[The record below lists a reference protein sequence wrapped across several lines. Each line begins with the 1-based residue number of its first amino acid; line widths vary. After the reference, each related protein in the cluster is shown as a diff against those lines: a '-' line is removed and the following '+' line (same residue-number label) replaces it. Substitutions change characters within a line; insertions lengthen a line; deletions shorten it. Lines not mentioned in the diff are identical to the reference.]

1 MPRSES
7 LNAGTLPKT
16 DDVALIAFY
25 RGFGEY
31 NKGNM
36 EPARKEF
43 DRAFELD
50 ASLLQAQIGN
60 ALSLRTQNQV
70 PQAADALRSMMR
82 SALLRAKSRP
92 EMSEMPR
99 PFCPCEEKST
109 SPVRTL

>member
-7 LNAGTLPKT
+7 LNAVGRLPKT

-25 RGFGEY
+25 CGFGEY

-60 ALSLRTQNQV
+60 ASACECRIKCRR
-70 PQAADALRSMMR
+70 PPMR
-82 SALLRAKSRP
+82 SALLRAK
-92 EMSEMPR
+92 
-99 PFCPCEEKST
+99 
-109 SPVRTL
+109 